1 MLSMSSPIIGS
12 EALRSGSLTRG
23 QLRWNYIAIHPDVYI
38 EKASA
43 RTLEVNTRAAALW
56 VKDGIVTGRAAAALH
71 GVPWIGP
78 TPIEL
83 IGRSR
88 RTTDGVI
95 VREERIDADE
105 ITRVGDFTVSTPAR
119 TALDLAR
126 HLTRGQA
133 IPHLDA
139 LAAATGIGVQDV
151 LTLAHRYPGARGVRN
166 ARGIVPLLDAG
177 AQSPRESWVRML
189 LVDAGFPRPATQI
202 KVSDAFRTA
211 YVDMGWEE
219 LRIGLEYDGDQH
231 RYDRRQFVK
240 DIGRLEMLGECDW
253 LVIRVVSEHS
263 RAFIL
268 RRVHQ
273 AFRRRDELGLAKSA

>member
-1 MLSMSSPIIGS
+1 MSLHARVIVGLPDFRLDVVVDMEDGETVAVLGPNGAGKSTLAKVIAG
-12 EALRSGSLTRG
+12 LRPLDEG
-23 QLRWNYIAIHPDVYI
+23 
-38 EKASA
+38 
-43 RTLEVNTRAAALW
+43 
-56 VKDGIVTGRAAAALH
+56 
-71 GVPWIGP
+71 
-78 TPIEL
+78 L
-83 IGRSR
+83 IRI
-88 RTTDGVI
+88 DGVVFDNPDTGVFVAPEQRNI
-95 VREERIDADE
+95 GVVFQDHRL
-105 ITRVGDFTVSTPAR
+105 F
-119 TALDLAR
+119 
-126 HLTRGQA
+126 
-133 IPHLDA
+133 PHLDA

-151 LTLAHRYPGARGVRN
+151 LTLAHRYPGARGVRK

-177 AQSPRESWVRML
+177 AQSPRESWLRML